1 MPFQDIPRRGL
12 SPLWII
18 AIFLS
23 FSETILGIAVTQTSG
38 GIRVA
43 LTVFVIVF
51 PAIVCGVFF
60 LILWNRPYVFYPPAE
75 FSGDVGVQ
83 AYVEAMHYRG
93 AAQIPQFVDSRTVY
107 QKLSTAAGSTDTTV
121 SGPAVVSL
129 RALLT
134 VCGTTP
140 DAFATAAQLLTQLQ
154 QVMAAA
160 IIDDAKLK
168 TLNDAITALKL
179 N

>member
-1 MPFQDIPRRGL
+1 
-12 SPLWII
+12 
-18 AIFLS
+18 
-23 FSETILGIAVTQTSG
+23 
-38 GIRVA
+38 
-43 LTVFVIVF
+43 
-51 PAIVCGVFF
+51 
-60 LILWNRPYVFYPPAE
+60 
-75 FSGDVGVQ
+75 
-83 AYVEAMHYRG
+83 
-93 AAQIPQFVDSRTVY
+93 
-107 QKLSTAAGSTDTTV
+107 
-121 SGPAVVSL
+121 
-129 RALLT
+129 LLT